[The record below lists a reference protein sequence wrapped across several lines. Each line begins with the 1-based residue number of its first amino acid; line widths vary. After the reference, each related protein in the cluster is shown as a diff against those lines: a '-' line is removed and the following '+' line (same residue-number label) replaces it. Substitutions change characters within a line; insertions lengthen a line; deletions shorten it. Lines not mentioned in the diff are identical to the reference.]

1 MLDKKHLEYFKRKL
15 LEDKKEVLKAIDH
28 EEDNGL
34 HSSLQDYYSELS
46 VYDNHPADIA
56 SETFEMEMQFNLE
69 ENEKRHLE
77 EINNAIEKIEHG
89 TYGVCDKC
97 GNSIEI
103 ERLDVIPY
111 AAICANCSEEKS
123 TLDLVEKINTRP
135 VEEEKLNY
143 PFGRTFK
150 DHSKFNGFDGEDA
163 WQAVARYNKTDE
175 KKKAL
180 DWYDNNMYDENI
192 SGKVEDVDD
201 ISSDYYKIQID
212 NEKKSKK

>member
-1 MLDKKHLEYFKRKL
+1 MDKENLRYFKKKL
-15 LEDKKEVLKAIDH
+15 IEDKKEVLRAIDQ
-28 EEDNGL
+28 EEENGL

-69 ENEKRHLE
+69 ENEKRHLM
-77 EINNAIEKIEHG
+77 EINEAIEKIDNG
-89 TYGVCDKC
+89 TYGVCDSC

-111 AAICANCSEEKS
+111 TPICAKCSENKS
-123 TLDLVEKINTRP
+123 SIELVEKMNTRP

-150 DHSKFNGFDGEDA
+150 DDSRFNGFDGEDA

-175 KKKAL
+175 KKMAL
-180 DWYDNNMYDENI
+180 DWYDNNMYDPNI
-192 SGKVEDVDD
+192 SGKVEAVDD
-201 ISSDYYKIQID
+201 ISSDYYKRQVD
-212 NEKKSKK
+212 DKEKFKK

>member
-1 MLDKKHLEYFKRKL
+1 MDKDKLQYFKKRLLKDKKQTLNTIEN
-15 LEDKKEVLKAIDH
+15 

-34 HSSLQDYYSELS
+34 HSSLQGYYSELS

-56 SETFEMEMQFNLE
+56 SETFEMEMKFNLE

-77 EINNAIEKIEHG
+77 DINNAIQRIEDG
-89 TYGVCDKC
+89 TYGRCETC
-97 GNSIEI
+97 GKLIDI
-103 ERLDVIPY
+103 ERLEIIPY
-111 AAICANCSEEKS
+111 TAICAKCSEEKS
-123 TLDLVEKINTRP
+123 TLPLGKKIDTRP

-150 DHSKFNGFDGEDA
+150 DNSRFNGFDGEDT
-163 WQAVARYNKTDE
+163 WQEVARYNKTNE

-201 ISSDYYKIQID
+201 ISSEYYKKTINPD
-212 NEKKSKK
+212 EK